1 MLVLWTWMLFCTL
14 VAAQVQTVEQAVAA
28 LRFFVFTL
36 AIRIMLECWRQ
47 YLFAPQALGRCS
59 RSHRRH
65 CIMVRECGAF
75 MPDRGLAAARFAVRV
90 RPSHLCAPVRRG
102 FFTVLSPHVLGPSG
116 RPV

>member
-36 AIRIMLECWRQ
+36 AIGIMLECWRQ
-47 YLFAPQALGRCS
+47 YLFGASVLGYRRYIDGALTGPFQRP
-59 RSHRRH
+59 
-65 CIMVRECGAF
+65 IAG
-75 MPDRGLAAARFAVRV
+75 GTYLAV
-90 RPSHLCAPVRRG
+90 L